1 VPQIFSAAHGSHD
14 GDTDATRVPL
24 DAPGRRMRLRRGGP
38 RTPLPLLPVI
48 AVAAGVGIAYVSQ
61 IAHATKTTYQATSLA
76 AQQQRLHNDEAQL
89 ESELSRLESAER
101 IVAAAQGLGMRPA
114 DRWGYASAQPVQ
126 LVQPPQGTQLT
137 AARSR

>member
-1 VPQIFSAAHGSHD
+1 MSTILSAAHGRHD
-14 GDTDATRVPL
+14 GDADADRFPL
-24 DAPGRRMRLRRGGP
+24 DAPGRRLRLRRGGP

-48 AVAAGVGIAYVSQ
+48 AVAAGIGIAYVSQ

-76 AQQQRLHNDEAQL
+76 TQQQRLRSDEAQL
-89 ESELSRLESAER
+89 HAELSRLESAER

-114 DRWGYASAQPVQ
+114 DRWGYATAQPVQ